1 MKNFIRFPSFFPKHS
16 FGKKRRLAIILAISC
31 ILFLSFKT
39 IQLFSEETPADHA
52 SGSTH
57 RPKKKDRKKITGGE
71 PLFTDYA
78 WNLPPIEPL
87 DTMIRFQRSDDN
99 NDRAMTHEILS
110 LIHEEKGKNSYPW
123 TIYSHLTT
131 HHENGDACVLC
142 SRLTKYGPGW
152 SSGLHSEVFNHER
165 GVALGVNIET
175 TNHVPVSGGSLVIGM
190 NVQAHG
196 PQPCQIGI
204 QVHDFEDGFYQ
215 KAIALNNKKG
225 DVGLDIGGKYNV
237 GIHAHSNTIRVSE
250 GTCIE
255 FDDEGKIKMRYQNG
269 RIEFLNGDK
278 CIGHINVNGEDH
290 EL

>member
-1 MKNFIRFPSFFPKHS
+1 MKNNS
-16 FGKKRRLAIILAISC
+16 G
-31 ILFLSFKT
+31 FLSFSQKYSRGKEKRLFFAFFLSAAAFLLFPATRISCEENSSKT
-39 IQLFSEETPADHA
+39 PESKMKAGQ
-52 SGSTH
+52 
-57 RPKKKDRKKITGGE
+57 KKIVRGV
-71 PLFTDYA
+71 PLYTDYA
-78 WNLPPIEPL
+78 WDLPPIEPL

-99 NDRAMTHEILS
+99 NGRAMTHEILS

-152 SSGLHSEVFNHER
+152 SAGLHSEVFNHER

-175 TNHVPVSGGSLVIGM
+175 TNHVPESGESHVIGM

-196 PQPCQIGI
+196 PEPCQIGI
-204 QVHDFEDGFYQ
+204 QVHDAEDGTYQ
-215 KAIALNNKKG
+215 KAIALNNTKG
-225 DVGLDIGGKYNV
+225 DVGLDVGGKYKV
-237 GIHAHSNTIRVSE
+237 GIHAHNNTIRVSE

-278 CIGHINVNGEDH
+278 CIGHINTSGEDH